1 MGEEGSWTTSLARS
15 RVTLGCI
22 LGCARTRSMHVDRAE
37 LGVISDP
44 GARRVAKDENG
55 EEDAS
60 RYILVRSRERI
71 VDGQVLDDV
80 LIFISIGSL
89 AKFKEQRYT
98 RRGLPRRR
106 SFALLEGGYGRVGV
120 ETDSSITG
128 WARIMHVARSN
139 RMPWASRRQL
149 CAGLSNLH
157 RNRWRNIHRPTS
169 RACLPRLSFSLSLS
183 LSIFNSLNDG

>member
-60 RYILVRSRERI
+60 RYSRERI

-89 AKFKEQRYT
+89 AKFEEQRYT
-98 RRGLPRRR
+98 RGGLPRRR
-106 SFALLEGGYGRVGV
+106 SFALLEG
-120 ETDSSITG
+120 DTG
-128 WARIMHVARSN
+128 AWEWKQI
-139 RMPWASRRQL
+139 
-149 CAGLSNLH
+149 
-157 RNRWRNIHRPTS
+157 
-169 RACLPRLSFSLSLS
+169 RA
-183 LSIFNSLNDG
+183 